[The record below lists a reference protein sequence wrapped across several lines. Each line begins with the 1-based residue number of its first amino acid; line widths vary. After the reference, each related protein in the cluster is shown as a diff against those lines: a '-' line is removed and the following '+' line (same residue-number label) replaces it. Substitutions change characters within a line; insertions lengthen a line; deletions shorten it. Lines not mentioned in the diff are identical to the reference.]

1 MNFTSAIEVPSYAF
15 SLIKIGFLKQL
26 IMDDTTLQ
34 KLEEIT
40 EIKQF
45 IEYISVFYPGLTFK
59 SYTIEDIEKALF
71 HTYIKLIG
79 KILYISPKTMRIFLR
94 NYLLKY
100 EIMNIKHIIL
110 GTILGISTDEK
121 NSMVNMLV
129 EKYLN
134 NANFMTE
141 LIEITSLETIQ
152 LFMKPTLYNKVIR
165 EGILYFKKTNE
176 IFVLEAFLDQLY
188 YENLKKEMRLLTQ
201 KEKTMISSYIN
212 YVSEIYN
219 LNVIYRGIKNNIDK
233 NLLLQ
238 FLVKTYLF
246 MNEKKLK
253 DLVFSNDVDEF
264 IVVFKKFLT
273 NIKELKSSLSHSS
286 LDEEHFI
293 WSVEKI
299 YLDYYFKMLETKKVD
314 IEYQAIFKILE
325 ILIKKDKE
333 IRLFILPKLVKIVHE
348 KYKLLK

>member
-34 KLEEIT
+34 KLQEIT

-100 EIMNIKHIIL
+100 EIMNIKHVIL

-134 NANFMTE
+134 NANFMKE

-152 LFMKPTLYNKVIR
+152 LYMKPTLYNKVIR

-188 YENLKKEMRLLTQ
+188 YENLKKEMKLLTQ

-212 YVSEIYN
+212 YISEIYN
-219 LNVIYRGIKNNIDK
+219 LNIIYRGIKNNIDK
-233 NLLLQ
+233 NLLSQ

-253 DLVFSNDVDEF
+253 DLAFSNDVDEF